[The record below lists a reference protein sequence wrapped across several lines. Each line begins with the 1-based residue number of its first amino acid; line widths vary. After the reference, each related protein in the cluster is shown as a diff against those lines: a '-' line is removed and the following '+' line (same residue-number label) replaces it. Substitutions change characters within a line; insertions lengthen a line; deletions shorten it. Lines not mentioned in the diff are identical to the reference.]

1 MDALPQLLASAI
13 VLGGIY
19 ALVSIGLTL
28 IFGVMRIVNF
38 AHGEFLMLSM
48 YLAIGLS
55 TLIGVDPYLGLLLAI
70 PLSWIFGAAVYYTVI
85 RPVIAR
91 PHVVQIFTT
100 LGLSIVLQNAALF
113 FWTAN
118 FRQLR
123 LSYGDRVLM
132 IAGAAVTMP
141 QLIAFAVAALFTT
154 VLFAWLRFTYL
165 GKAMRATA
173 QDPKAATL
181 MGIDTGK
188 ILLIAFLVGTM
199 CVCVA
204 GMLMA
209 PLFSTYPTVGLQF
222 VLVAFVVVVLGGLGS
237 AVGALVGALIVAFLD
252 VIGGFY
258 VGTAW
263 KEVLYFIVFIAVLLL
278 RPAGLL
284 GQRGAE
290 ELGR

>member
-70 PLSWIFGAAVYYTVI
+70 PLSLIFGAAVYYAVI